1 MTHTVLIPAR
11 LHSTRLPEK
20 PLADIAGIPMVV
32 RVAQRVQ
39 QADSAHA
46 AARVVVA
53 ADHPRI
59 VHACADFG
67 VEAIL
72 TGTEHASGSD
82 RLAQACALL
91 QLPDEAI
98 VVNVQGDEPLI
109 DPALPAAVAQQ
120 LANTPTAPMA
130 TAAHPLRAWDD
141 WHNPNIVKVVCNA
154 QQLALYFSRAPIPCW
169 RDAAPADH
177 TATELQAHPA
187 APLHHIG
194 IYAYRVAFLKQF
206 PQLPQ
211 APLEKAESLEQL
223 RALWHGYP
231 IAVHITPHA
240 PGRGVDTPAD
250 LAAVRAL
257 FAEQHAASAS

>member
-1 MTHTVLIPAR
+1 
-11 LHSTRLPEK
+11 
-20 PLADIAGIPMVV
+20 
-32 RVAQRVQ
+32 
-39 QADSAHA
+39 
-46 AARVVVA
+46 
-53 ADHPRI
+53 
-59 VHACADFG
+59 
-67 VEAIL
+67 
-72 TGTEHASGSD
+72 
-82 RLAQACALL
+82 
-91 QLPDEAI
+91 
-98 VVNVQGDEPLI
+98 
-109 DPALPAAVAQQ
+109 
-120 LANTPTAPMA
+120 MA
-130 TAAHPLRAWDD
+130 TAAHPLRTWDD

-169 RDAAPADH
+169 RDAPADH
-177 TATELQAHPA
+177 ATTALQTHPA

-257 FAEQHAASAS
+257 FAEQHAASVG